1 MNKVIQNV
9 KKHWYAY
16 IIEIIIF
23 VQVLVFMTLG
33 ENSYIA
39 IHDNLDLFVPQLHL
53 MKINDAFF
61 ESGIELPMLGGISRD
76 LFGSEFSLYN
86 ILYVLFPSYMAYI
99 IGYFLKILIGYGSFI
114 FLVKEIY
121 PNTYKKYF
129 PIASLMGLCYGLIPV
144 FPAYGIAFT
153 SVPLLLILLRRLYMD
168 DKKPYINKLE
178 DKTDRQAAVIYRG
191 LLYLGVFLYPML
203 SYFSYHG
210 FFLLCYMCAALIILW
225 IRDRKFPRSLMVSI
239 IVLSVG
245 YVVFEHRLF
254 EQMLLS
260 DEITIRT
267 TMVNAS
273 YSATEALREMF
284 DVFLDT
290 IFHAQDSHL
299 YVALPVS
306 VVGLILVDGLY
317 IREKKFREMFADPV
331 NQIFGIIVFNCII
344 CGLYDVEAFR
354 SFIEK
359 LVPQLTGFQLN
370 RTIFFNPLLWYG
382 LLFVMLKKLY
392 DAAGITYI
400 RKDRKGQSEDAIKD
414 DEGRDVSV
422 RVSRV
427 PARAFTLF
435 ANCIAVIAVI
445 VVTFEPQVYN
455 DFFYTCYNHAYK
467 IIKHQDTS
475 TLNYRE
481 FYSVDLFDEVKS
493 DLEYKGEWAVAYG
506 MHPGI
511 LSYNGISTLDGYLGF
526 YTQEYK
532 DKFAKVIE
540 PALNTA
546 PEFNKYFTEWGARAY
561 IYSDEDINTYAP
573 YRYTDGFDT
582 TININEEALKDMG
595 CKYFISRVQITNADE
610 QGLVLRGIYENEE
623 SPYTIFV
630 YTLL

>member
-1 MNKVIQNV
+1 MNRLVQNI

-16 IIEIIIF
+16 IIELIIF
-23 VQVLVFMTLG
+23 VQAMLFLLLG

-39 IHDNLDLFVPQLHL
+39 IHDNLDLFVPQLRL
-53 MKINDAFF
+53 MRINNAFF
-61 ESGIELPMLGGISRD
+61 GQGVELPMLGGVSRD

-86 ILYVLFPSYMAYI
+86 ILYAILPSYMAYLL
-99 IGYFLKILIGYGSFI
+99 GYFLKIIIGYGSFLL
-114 FLVKEIY
+114 LVKEVY

-153 SVPLLLILLRRLYMD
+153 SVPLLIVLLRRLYMD

-178 DKTDRQAAVIYRG
+178 DKTDRQAAMIYRG
-191 LLYLGVFLYPML
+191 LLYLGVFLYPVL

-210 FFLLCYMCAALIILW
+210 FFLLCYMCAAVIIIW
-225 IRDRKFPRSLMVSI
+225 IADRKFPKSLFFSI
-239 IVLSVG
+239 IILALGFVC
-245 YVVFEHRLF
+245 FEHRLF
-254 EQMLLS
+254 SQMLFG
-260 DEITIRT
+260 DEITIRQS
-267 TMVNAS
+267 MINAS
-273 YSATEALREMF
+273 FTASEALKEMVE
-284 DVFLDT
+284 VFLNT

-306 VVGLILVDGLY
+306 IVGLIIVDYLY
-317 IREKKFREMFADPV
+317 IREKRYKDLLKDPV
-331 NQIFGIIVFNCII
+331 NQIFGIIIFNCII
-344 CGLYDVEAFR
+344 CGLYDVEGFR
-354 SFIEK
+354 SSIER
-359 LVPQLTGFQLN
+359 LVPQLTGFQFN

-382 LLFVMLKKLY
+382 LLFLMLKKLY

-400 RKDRKGQSEDAIKD
+400 RRDRKGDSEDTLIN
-414 DEGRDVSV
+414 DEGEDVSV
-422 RVSRV
+422 KVSRI
-427 PARAFTLF
+427 PARAFTTF

-455 DFFYTCYNHAYK
+455 DFYYTCYNYAFK
-467 IIKHQDTS
+467 LIKHQETS

-481 FYSVDLFDEVKS
+481 FYSEDLFDEMKS
-493 DLEYKGEWAVAYG
+493 DLDYSGEWTVAYG

-532 DKFAKVIE
+532 DRFEKVIE
-540 PALNTA
+540 PALETA
-546 PEFNKYFTEWGARAY
+546 PEFSNYFRKWGARAY

-573 YRYTDGFDT
+573 YRNIEGFDS
-582 TININEEALKDMG
+582 TININEKALKDMG
-595 CKYFISRVQITNADE
+595 CKYVISRVQITNASE
-610 QGLVLRGIYENEE
+610 QRLELRGIYENEE

-630 YTLL
+630 YTLQ